1 MVLFSVPRSLSLAE
15 VERVGIWG
23 GNGGGDGTVV
33 TESDI
38 FTNSLWGSLVVKQP
52 LFLSRISFEGI
63 GGIRKI

>member
-38 FTNSLWGSLVVKQP
+38 FTNSLWRSLAVKQP
-52 LFLSRISFEGI
+52 LFLSCISFEGL